1 MANGIRVDTRQLKAF
16 RGRLEK
22 LEKFG
27 FGRISRAAA
36 DELANRLRR
45 KAEKRTPVDTGTLKA
60 G

>member
-22 LEKFG
+22 LEKFE

-45 KAEKRTPVDTGTLKA
+45 KAEKRTESG
-60 G
+60 